1 MYKIFYWSP
10 YLSNVA
16 TINNVLN
23 SALSLAKYSKKF
35 EISLINAFG
44 EWNVKKD
51 LLKKNNI
58 KIEKLSS
65 FNINLPI
72 IGYLRSRIYLFLIF
86 LINFFPFLNLLKNK
100 KPDYVIIH
108 LLTSLPL
115 ILLFLF
121 NFKTKFILRI
131 SGLPKLNFLRK
142 LLWIRISKKIFMVT
156 CPSIE
161 TYNQIKELEI
171 FPKDK
176 ITILYDPIIKISDII
191 DKKKEIFDKN
201 ISENFYLS
209 VGRLTRQKNHIL
221 LLKAFLKQIKKN
233 KDIIL
238 YIIGDGERENY
249 LKNFI
254 MRNNLNKNIFLL
266 GHKKNVFPFFYKAKA
281 TIITSLWEDP
291 GAVMIESAFCN
302 TPIISSDCKNGPSE
316 FIMNNEAGYL
326 FKSNDLKSLSTVIDD
341 FINKPDGS
349 VKQKIITAKKRC
361 KKFTFFNHYKKM
373 KSILNV

>member
-35 EISLINAFG
+35 EISLINVFG

-51 LLKKNNI
+51 LLKRNNI

-72 IGYLRSRIYLFLIF
+72 IGYLRSRIYLFFIF

-142 LLWIRISKKIFMVT
+142 LLWIQISKKIFMVT
-156 CPSIE
+156 CPSVE

-176 ITILYDPIIKISDII
+176 ITILYDPIIKISDIM

-221 LLKAFLKQIKKN
+221 LLKAFLEQIKKN

-254 MRNNLNKNIFLL
+254 IKNNLNKNIFLL

-349 VKQKIITAKKRC
+349 AKQKIITAKKRC
-361 KKFTFFNHYKKM
+361 KKFTFFNHYKKL

>member
-65 FNINLPI
+65 LNINLPI